1 MIVLLDV
8 CHAGASAGT
17 ASAANDDAVRK
28 FSYSIWGEYGHA
40 IPGYLEKGRQYSL
53 ESSSLKGGL
62 FSLAISDLLDKRQ
75 LPNQGGP
82 IVWMICIVGPNVV
95 RQSGG
100 TQTPWLSRNEIFG
113 DLDLF

>member
-1 MIVLLDV
+1 
-8 CHAGASAGT
+8 GT

-28 FSYSIWGEYGHA
+28 LVTASGASMVILSA
-40 IPGYLEKGRQYSL
+40 SRGRQYSL

-62 FSLAISDLLDKRQ
+62 FSLAISDVLNKRQ
-75 LPNQGGP
+75 LPTQGGP
-82 IVWMICIVGPNVV
+82 ITLDDLYRGTKSYVV